1 MAETRNASAM
11 IDIRRRRLGLL
22 TAACVLLV
30 AHARMAGAQ
39 TQQTGGAYVSGSVLA
54 DLKSFSGD
62 PSSDVL
68 SGHGIGGAVA
78 VGSSLG
84 SRWDVE
90 VGVDAP
96 RFTEKTES
104 STVTIRR
111 ELITLESR
119 TKNRTLSV
127 SALLRY
133 RASPGKRL
141 TIGYLAGLS
150 FLRLQRRFDT
160 QGPDGTPDALIPRP
174 QELVDYGPA
183 PTLGVDMGVPV
194 TLRLS
199 VVVAVHATAF
209 AFREVSGVL
218 VRPRIGVRWQF

>member
-1 MAETRNASAM
+1 MAEAGNVSAM
-11 IDIRRRRLGLL
+11 IDARRFGFLVAGC
-22 TAACVLLV
+22 AALLV
-30 AHARMAGAQ
+30 GHARVADAQPPLSGAP
-39 TQQTGGAYVSGSVLA
+39 YVSVSALG
-54 DLKSFSGD
+54 DFKDFSGD
-62 PSSDVL
+62 PSTDLLGGQGFGGVVT
-68 SGHGIGGAVA
+68 IGA
-78 VGSSLG
+78 SLA

-96 RFTEKTES
+96 RFTEAIES
-104 STVTIRR
+104 STVTVRR
-111 ELITLESR
+111 QLITLESR

-133 RASPGKRL
+133 RPVSRKRL
-141 TIGYLAGLS
+141 QIGYLAGVS
-150 FLRLQRRFDT
+150 VLRLQRRFDT

-183 PTLGVDMGVPV
+183 PTLGVDVQFPV

-199 VVVAVHATAF
+199 MVAAIHATAF

>member
-1 MAETRNASAM
+1 MAEARKVSTM
-11 IDIRRRRLGLL
+11 IDRQQRRFGLL
-22 TAACVLLV
+22 AAACVLLV
-30 AHARMAGAQ
+30 GHARVADAQ
-39 TQQTGGAYVSGSVLA
+39 TQQPGGTYVSGSALS
-54 DLKSFSGD
+54 DLKDFSGD
-62 PSSDVL
+62 PSTDVL
-68 SGHGIGGAVA
+68 GGQGFGGAVA
-78 VGSSLG
+78 VGSSFA
-84 SRWDVE
+84 SCWDVE

-96 RFTEKTES
+96 RFTEDIQS

-111 ELITLESR
+111 QLITLESR

-127 SALLRY
+127 SALIRY
-133 RASPGKRL
+133 RATSGKRL
-141 TIGYLAGLS
+141 KIGYLAGLS

-160 QGPDGTPDALIPRP
+160 QGPDGTPDVLIPRP

-183 PTLGVDMGVPV
+183 PTLGVDVRFPI

-199 VVVAVHATAF
+199 IVAAVHATAF